1 MISSLRLVAHTAKG
15 RLADIVKR
23 RRFLSSIQPSDIFV
37 VSYPRSGTTWL
48 GFLLANLLKPD
59 PDEEVHPPNRY
70 APDINGAYFGNDT
83 MQQWAHL
90 PAPRFLRVHAPYD
103 PAFAKVIYVLR
114 DPRDVM
120 VSYYHFKRL
129 TDPDFELSVM
139 DFVSHDDHWPCRWDE
154 HVAGWLHRR
163 RHPHLLL
170 LRYEEMRKDTVR
182 VLRSV
187 LNFVRLT
194 YAEEEV
200 VKAVQA
206 SEFDK
211 MGALEAEL
219 RIAAGAV
226 GMNEERVIRRGKVG
240 GWRNELDIK
249 NLQVVEGKY
258 GQVMRKLGYDLHDGR
273 IIDGKG

>member
-1 MISSLRLVAHTAKG
+1 
-15 RLADIVKR
+15 
-23 RRFLSSIQPSDIFV
+23 
-37 VSYPRSGTTWL
+37 
-48 GFLLANLLKPD
+48 
-59 PDEEVHPPNRY
+59 
-70 APDINGAYFGNDT
+70 
-83 MQQWAHL
+83 
-90 PAPRFLRVHAPYD
+90 
-103 PAFAKVIYVLR
+103 
-114 DPRDVM
+114 
-120 VSYYHFKRL
+120 
-129 TDPDFELSVM
+129 
-139 DFVSHDDHWPCRWDE
+139 
-154 HVAGWLHRR
+154 
-163 RHPHLLL
+163 
-170 LRYEEMRKDTVR
+170 MRKDTVR

-219 RIAAGAV
+219 RIAAGAA

-249 NLQVVEGKY
+249 SLQVVEGKY